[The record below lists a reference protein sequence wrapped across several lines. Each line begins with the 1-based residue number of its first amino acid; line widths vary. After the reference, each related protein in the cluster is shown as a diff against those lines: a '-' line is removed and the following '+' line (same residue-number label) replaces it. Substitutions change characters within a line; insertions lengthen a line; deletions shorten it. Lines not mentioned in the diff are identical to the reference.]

1 MSSSVVLQTRHGSP
15 LHVES
20 ATLSALEAGLE
31 GQLLRESDT
40 GYDQART
47 VWNAMI
53 DRRPALIIRCASTAD
68 VVAAVT
74 FAGRQGVLMSVKGGG
89 HNVAGHAVCEG
100 GLLVDLSL
108 MQAVDVDVAART
120 VRVQPGVLWST
131 VDSATQAHG
140 LATTGGTVSHTGV
153 AGLTLGGGLGWLMAK
168 HGLTCD
174 NLRSAEIVT
183 ADGRVLRASEAD
195 HADLYW
201 ALRGGGGNFGVVTSF
216 EFALHEVGPIILGGL
231 RLYPLDQAQDVLR
244 FYRTFSAQAPDDLTA
259 FAVMMTLPD
268 GLQAVAVAVA
278 WFGDMQQGEAALA
291 PLRAFGAPL
300 ADMIGPM
307 PYVQLQQLF
316 DAAAPHGISRY
327 WKSGYFHTL
336 DDELLEMLV
345 TRGSKLS
352 PMSALLFFHM
362 HGAASRIAPD
372 VTAFA
377 ARRDQWD
384 IDILSQW
391 IDGTEAESQVAD
403 TRAFWDAIAPFS
415 TGVYVNHLDG
425 DDGQPRVRAAFG
437 SNYARLTEVK
447 QRYDPDNVFRHNN
460 NIPPA

>member
-1 MSSSVVLQTRHGSP
+1 MSSSVVLQTRQGSP

-53 DRRPALIIRCASTAD
+53 DRRPALIARCASTAD

-74 FAGRQGVLMSVKGGG
+74 FAGRHGVLMSVKGGG

-168 HGLTCD
+168 HGLACD
-174 NLRSAEIVT
+174 NLRSAEVVT
-183 ADGRVLRASEAD
+183 ADGSVLLADASN
-195 HADLYW
+195 HSDLYW

-216 EFALHEVGPIILGGL
+216 EFALHEVGPTILGGL
-231 RLYPLDQAQDVLR
+231 RLYPLDQARDVLR
-244 FYRTFSAQAPDDLTA
+244 FYRTFSAHAPDELTA

-268 GLQAVAVAVA
+268 GPQAVAVAVA

-307 PYVQLQQLF
+307 PYMQLQQLF

-327 WKSGYFHTL
+327 WKSGYFPTL

-391 IDGTEAESQVAD
+391 IDGTEAEGQMAE

>member
-1 MSSSVVLQTRHGSP
+1 MPSSVVLKTRQDSQV
-15 LHVES
+15 HVDS
-20 ATLSALEAGLE
+20 ATVSALSATLE
-31 GQLLRESDT
+31 GQLLLVGDA

-53 DRRPALIIRCASTAD
+53 DRHPALIARCATTAD
-68 VVAAVT
+68 VVAAVN
-74 FAGRQGVLMSVKGGG
+74 FARHHGVLVSVKGGG

-100 GLLVDLSL
+100 GLVIDLSL
-108 MQAVDVDVAART
+108 MQAVQVDVAART
-120 VRVQPGVLWST
+120 VRVQPGVLWAT
-131 VDSATQAHG
+131 VDNITQAHG

-174 NLRSAEIVT
+174 NLRSAEVVT
-183 ADGRVLRASEAD
+183 ADGRVLLPSESD
-195 HADLYW
+195 HPDLYW

-216 EFALHEVGPIILGGL
+216 EFALHEIGPTILGGL
-231 RLYPLDQAQDVLR
+231 RLYPLDQARDVLR

-268 GLQAVAVAVA
+268 GTQAVAVAVA
-278 WFGDMQQGEAALA
+278 WFGDMLEGQAALA

-336 DDELLEMLV
+336 DDDLLEILV
-345 TRGSKLS
+345 TRGAKLS

-362 HGAASRIAPD
+362 HGASSRVAPD

-391 IDGTEAESQVAD
+391 IDNAEAEAQVDDA
-403 TRAFWDAIAPFS
+403 RAFWGAIAPFS
-415 TGVYVNHLDG
+415 AGVYSNHLDG
-425 DDGQPRVRAAFG
+425 DEGQPRVRSAFG
-437 SNYARLTEVK
+437 SNYARLAEIK

-460 NIPPA
+460 NIPPV